1 MSNPIKLNQKSIQAD
16 EALAGKHPRLNRWQ
30 QAVLSGLHRYSSR
43 HQTKLIKRS
52 QLINEELRSIA
63 SEVNSKGSTP
73 SQTLSRVLQE
83 LRRYG
88 ILNHVGSGV
97 DLLLDHPISA
107 DAEDYPDKAL
117 DIAIHREGLLIED
130 VPTSDI
136 QVLSRRR
143 KGQSR
148 LRALTLSN
156 YDSRCALCDVTNM
169 DLLIASHIVRWTD
182 DSIARG
188 RLSNILCLCRMHDAL
203 FEFGYISVDDNLR
216 VLKKPAMTSTV
227 IRYLQ
232 ETSDRVRKPRSHFP
246 GIAYLQLHRTHNG
259 FLI

>member
-1 MSNPIKLNQKSIQAD
+1 MQAD

-30 QAVLSGLHRYSSR
+30 QAVLAGFHRYSAR
-43 HQTKLIKRS
+43 HKTKLIKRS
-52 QLINEELRSIA
+52 QFIDEELRSIA
-63 SEVNSKGSTP
+63 NDVNSKGATP

-88 ILNHVGSGV
+88 ILNHVGRGV

-107 DAEDYPDKAL
+107 DAEDFPDKAL
-117 DIAIHREGLLIED
+117 DIAIQRGGLLIED
-130 VPTSDI
+130 VPTSDT

-156 YDSRCALCDVTNM
+156 YDSRCALCDVTNL

-182 DSIARG
+182 DSLARG
-188 RLSNILCLCRMHDAL
+188 RLTNILCLCRMHDAL
-203 FEFGYISVDDNLR
+203 FEFGYISVDDSLK
-216 VLKKPAMTSTV
+216 VLKKPAIASTV
-227 IRYLQ
+227 ISFLQ
-232 ETSDRVRKPRSHFP
+232 ETSDLVRKPRSHFP
-246 GIAYLQLHRTHNG
+246 AMKYLQLHRTRNG
-259 FLI
+259 FL